1 MATIRNH
8 RPQLHSALG
17 TAGLPERGLVFVT
30 DATIGDGWE
39 EVAAELTEAFL
50 MSRQAG
56 VAGVPIV
63 YVVDGAA
70 LLGQSGTG
78 PAMVACGLLSAARSA
93 AIEGRKG
100 GVGVNVL
107 ALEPDTEPQSVAVWC
122 GRLLEGDGPT
132 GELIRLGGAHLGKAL
147 P

>member
-1 MATIRNH
+1 
-8 RPQLHSALG
+8 
-17 TAGLPERGLVFVT
+17 
-30 DATIGDGWE
+30 
-39 EVAAELTEAFL
+39 VAAELTEAFG
-50 MSRQAG
+50 MSKQAA

-63 YVVDGAA
+63 YVVDGPA

-100 GVGVNVL
+100 GVAVNVL
-107 ALEPDTEPQSVAVWC
+107 ALEPDTEPSAVAIWC
-122 GRLLEGDGPT
+122 ERLLEGDGPT